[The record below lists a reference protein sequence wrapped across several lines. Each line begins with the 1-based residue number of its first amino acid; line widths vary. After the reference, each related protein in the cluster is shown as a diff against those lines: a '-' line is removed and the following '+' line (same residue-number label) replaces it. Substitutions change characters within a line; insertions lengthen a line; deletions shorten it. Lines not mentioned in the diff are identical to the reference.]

1 MPSAGIFLLLTFLLV
16 TFSARSS
23 MLQRLA
29 VSNLFIFNLSLL
41 EVRYTSIFLLLFHVN
56 QNNVPVG

>member
-56 QNNVPVG
+56 QNVPVG

>member
-41 EVRYTSIFLLLFHVN
+41 EVRYTSMFLLLFHVN